1 MSLKLRESAIY
12 ALKPAAD
19 YSGNVGKLCTD
30 DGVTATLSASATVP
44 ATTVI
49 LEAGKDA
56 NSLIEVGVLGAIE
69 GTVKMK
75 AGGIINPGQRVA
87 QNNDGT
93 VIADAGPGN
102 ARVVVGK
109 NLETVAC
116 AAGDLIEVAPFT
128 PMILP

>member
-1 MSLKLRESAIY
+1 MSLKTREAAIY

-19 YSGNVGKLCTD
+19 YSAKKGYLCTD

-49 LEAGKDA
+49 MEGGKDA

-69 GTVKMK
+69 GTVLMK

-93 VIADAGPGN
+93 VVADVGPGTG
-102 ARVVVGK
+102 RVVVGK

-116 AAGDLIEVAPFT
+116 ALGDLIEVAPFT